1 MYVKK
6 YKQFYYYIMR
16 ERCKTHWEL
25 MSTHWKIV
33 YDGKKIN
40 EKKIINRKNIGISM
54 VVQCMGDQTD

>member
-1 MYVKK
+1 
-6 YKQFYYYIMR
+6 
-16 ERCKTHWEL
+16 

-54 VVQCMGDQTD
+54 VAQCMGDQTD